1 MHELSIIAGL
11 METVEALAKE
21 HKAKEV
27 TGIRIRVGA
36 LSGVVAELLDSAF
49 DMYKKGTIAQ
59 RATLEI
65 EKVPFKVRCKSCGA
79 ESERDDFQFACG
91 ACGSTELELV
101 QGTELVLE
109 RIEMD
114 SDEPENPPTP

>member
-11 METVEALAKE
+11 METVEALARE
-21 HKAKEV
+21 HKAREV
-27 TGIRIRVGA
+27 TGIRIRIGA

-49 DMYKKGTIAQ
+49 DIYKKGTIAEN
-59 RATLEI
+59 AVLEI

-79 ESERDDFQFACG
+79 ESERDDFQFACA
-91 ACGSTELELV
+91 ACGSADLEVV

-114 SDEPENPPTP
+114 SDEPEK

>member
-11 METVEALAKE
+11 METVEALAKD
-21 HKAKEV
+21 HNAKEV

-49 DMYKKGTIAQ
+49 EVYKKGTIAE

-79 ESERDDFQFACG
+79 DSERDDFRFTCG
-91 ACGSTELELV
+91 ACGSTDLDLV
-101 QGTELVLE
+101 QGMELVLE
-109 RIEMD
+109 RIEMEGD
-114 SDEPENPPTP
+114 DPPPGRKA